1 MRLRTDFTWIELIV
15 ILAIIA
21 VLTAFLYP
29 AIQAARSVG
38 DVRLREKPDERNR
51 IFCEDGMSIIC
62 PSGWTVGFHTH
73 PQSKLV
79 LHSGNRYPSRIVIF
93 SASAEEE
100 GEIPVAF
107 QDMIYQGKAFKPTVF
122 QNEPAFESIVQDRRS
137 NSLEDP
143 SGVSGK
149 LYFFREGNFYL
160 IFYEFRWQTE
170 VPENLPLFLESFR
183 PPEIKSTQEN
193 ATER

>member
-29 AIQAARSVG
+29 AIQAARSGG
-38 DVRLREKPDERNR
+38 DRRLREKPNEQNR
-51 IFCEDGMSIIC
+51 VFCENGMSFIR
-62 PSGWTVGFHTH
+62 PSGWTVSPRSEKF
-73 PQSKLV
+73 V
-79 LHSGNRYPSRIVIF
+79 FHSGGGRYPSLIIIF
-93 SASAEEE
+93 SEKAED
-100 GEIPVAF
+100 GQIPTTF
-107 QDMIYQGKAFKPTVF
+107 QSMVNGHTFKPTVF

-149 LYFFREGNFYL
+149 LYFFREGNLYL
-160 IFYEFRWQTE
+160 IFYEFRWETE